1 VEGDDRFDFLLE
13 TDVMRKR
20 RETRKLCITS
30 GKGGVGKTSFAVNVA
45 FALANKGY
53 HVLLIDGDLGLAN
66 VDVLMGLS
74 VSSNIRHILEGDA
87 DPLETVVF
95 VEENLGVLPATSGV
109 PEMVTLGPDDQ
120 TRLGRLLDGLANHF
134 DYVLMDTAA
143 GIGPSVLWF
152 NNFVDHNIV
161 LLTPDPTSLTDAY
174 ALIKILSQEFRRDH
188 FQLILNFVRDEQ
200 EARQT
205 FTRIQSVAKKFL
217 DVEVVYLGA
226 IPDDDAVN
234 KAVRRQLPF
243 VQGLPESK
251 AAQAVLK
258 LAARIETLNGG
269 L

>member
-1 VEGDDRFDFLLE
+1 MG
-13 TDVMRKR
+13 KR
-20 RETRKLCITS
+20 QATRKLCITS

-45 FALANKGY
+45 FALAHKGH

-74 VSSNIRHILEGDA
+74 VTSNVRHMLEGDA
-87 DPLETVVF
+87 DPLQTVVF

-109 PEMVTLGPDDQ
+109 PEMVALGPDDQ

-152 NNFVDHNIV
+152 NNFVDHNLV

-174 ALIKILSQEFRRDH
+174 ALIKTLAREFHRDN
-188 FQLILNFVRDEQ
+188 FQLILNFARDEQ
-200 EARQT
+200 EAHQV
-205 FTRIQSVAKKFL
+205 FARIQTVAKKFL
-217 DVEVVYLGA
+217 DVEVAFLGA

-234 KAVRRQLPF
+234 KAVRQQLPF
-243 VQGLPESK
+243 IQGLPQSK
-251 AAQAVLK
+251 AAQAVQH
-258 LAARIETLNGG
+258 LAAKIETLNP
-269 L
+269 

>member
-1 VEGDDRFDFLLE
+1 
-13 TDVMRKR
+13 MRKR
-20 RETRKLCITS
+20 QETRKLCITS

-45 FALANKGY
+45 FALANKGH

-74 VSSNIRHILEGDA
+74 VDSNVRHILEGDA
-87 DPLETVVF
+87 DPLKTVVF

-109 PEMVTLGPDDQ
+109 PEMVALGPDDQ
-120 TRLGRLLDGLANHF
+120 TRLGRLLDGLASHF

-152 NNFVDHNIV
+152 NNFVDHNLV

-174 ALIKILSQEFRRDH
+174 ALIKTLSREFHRDD
-188 FQLILNFVRDEQ
+188 FQLILNLARDEQ
-200 EARQT
+200 EARQA
-205 FTRIQSVAKKFL
+205 FARIQTVAKKFL
-217 DVEVVYLGA
+217 DVDVAYLGA

-234 KAVRRQLPF
+234 KAVRQQFPF
-243 VQGLPESK
+243 IQSLPESK
-251 AAQAVLK
+251 AAQAVQL
-258 LAARIETLNGG
+258 LAAKIETLNGR